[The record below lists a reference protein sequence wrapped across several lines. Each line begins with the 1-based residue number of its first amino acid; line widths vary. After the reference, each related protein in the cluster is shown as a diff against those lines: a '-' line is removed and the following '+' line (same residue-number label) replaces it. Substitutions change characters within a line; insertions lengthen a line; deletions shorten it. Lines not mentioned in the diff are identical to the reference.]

1 MVVATL
7 GSAGHRV
14 ASGAAHRQLADHT
27 TLDRCPVVSSIITD
41 LLAVDLALRSLAD
54 GVAHGGA
61 HRVVALPAALRVAVA
76 AGLGDG
82 RHEVG
87 LGAHSQC
94 EGGQQHEQQGGAHG
108 AEG

>member
-1 MVVATL
+1 MSRKSIPLLYLCCAVF
-7 GSAGHRV
+7 
-14 ASGAAHRQLADHT
+14 
-27 TLDRCPVVSSIITD
+27 VSD

-94 EGGQQHEQQGGAHG
+94 EGGQQHDQQGGAHG
-108 AEG
+108 AERGRAARLDAERNWP